1 MLPNIL
7 ENVVEHSE
15 ECQQIFRE
23 MYPNSLGNAAKYFG
37 ECPQIF
43 REILPNIL
51 RNATK
56 NYGESPQAFWGMS
69 ITQGKEDA
77 GSVHGF
83 MEFVVQIS
91 A

>member
-1 MLPNIL
+1 MSTNIPR
-7 ENVVEHSE
+7 NVAKISG
-15 ECQQIFRE
+15 ECSSSI
-23 MYPNSLGNAAKYFG
+23 LGNAAKYFR
-37 ECPQIF
+37 EFPQIF
-43 REILPNIL
+43 RGILPNIL

>member
-1 MLPNIL
+1 ML
-7 ENVVEHSE
+7 
-15 ECQQIFRE
+15 R
-23 MYPNSLGNAAKYFG
+23 G
-37 ECPQIF
+37 
-43 REILPNIL
+43 ILPNIL
-51 RNATK
+51 QNATK
-56 NYGESPQAFWGMS
+56 NYGESPQAFWRMS

>member
-7 ENVVEHSE
+7 ENVVEHSG
-15 ECQQIFRE
+15 ECQ
-23 MYPNSLGNAAKYFG
+23 
-37 ECPQIF
+37 QIF